1 MLRQTDCDDADQN
14 VLDVKE
20 LPSGPIISY
29 YVLSNHLN
37 GNFDKYI
44 NGGTVRSS
52 GISLIFQMLR
62 CSKRGLR
69 WDKVR

>member
-37 GNFDKYI
+37 GFIKLLGKI
-44 NGGTVRSS
+44 EA
-52 GISLIFQMLR
+52 
-62 CSKRGLR
+62 GLSQ
-69 WDKVR
+69 DLN